1 MILRPSRWLVAA
13 IIADGI
19 VLGVLIG
26 FGFGILSTDGEGPYL
41 VLLGVFAFALY
52 ASVAS
57 WLWREPSSRTWGL
70 AMGLYYVGVMITGGG
85 LALLTLGLGMS
96 STLGGDDVR
105 ALGGAVGLLL
115 AQLVLAVA
123 AFRAAGRAGVQA
135 RLERTVSG
143 VISLS
148 VVSCVGMFASL
159 SVGRVVEGLGL
170 VRGYH
175 AWRATQGAVHR
186 VQACAVQYANDHPD
200 GDYPLTLTAMGPG
213 GQNCLDARSA
223 SGRGKGGVKISYVAT
238 YDELSRVPTFVVT
251 AEGRAYGKR
260 EMLSGDTAGLAMHN
274 GRARGGS
281 FAMLSKMR
289 NCLALYRA
297 LCPER
302 PFPGSVVQLA
312 KVMKGRGGREQ
323 LAPAPLYGGCYLSD
337 DPTPEEERVDELLN
351 TNDGH
356 RFSYRAS
363 GPHDYVLEARPI
375 EYGET
380 AVRSYMMRYGGAV
393 HVTVLDRPATDDDPV
408 VRPCEYD
415 WGENCFFFPGPPPV
429 IAFVHDTVVNRE
441 FPYTLA
447 ARDPRDSSSLPDP
460 SLQFEFDCYAG
471 GNLSNARVMGVS
483 PEPETS
489 CRPLKDRGYG
499 LKDRGY
505 GRIAVRVWVVD
516 RTGAISVF
524 QDSVRVLEEP
534 AQPAR

>member
-26 FGFGILSTDGEGPYL
+26 CGFGILPTEGEGPYL
-41 VLLGVFAFALY
+41 VLLGVFACALY
-52 ASVAS
+52 AGVAS

-70 AMGLYYVGVMITGGG
+70 AMGLYYVGVMIAGGW
-85 LALLTLGLGMS
+85 LALLALGIGMS
-96 STLGGDDVR
+96 STLGGDEVR

-135 RLERTVSG
+135 RLDRAVKG

-148 VVSCVGMFASL
+148 LVSCAGMFASL
-159 SVGRVVEGLGL
+159 PVGRAVEGIGR
-170 VRGYH
+170 VRGH
-175 AWRATQGAVHR
+175 RSWRAVQGAVHR
-186 VQACAVQYANDHPD
+186 VQACAAQYANDHPD
-200 GDYPLTLTAMGPG
+200 GDYPLTLAAMGPG
-213 GQNCLDARSA
+213 GQNCLDARAA
-223 SGRGKGGVKISYVAT
+223 SGRGKGGVKINYVAT

-260 EMLSGDTAGLAMHN
+260 EMLSGDTAGLAMH
-274 GRARGGS
+274 GGSARGGS
-281 FAMLSKMR
+281 FAMFSKMR

-297 LCPER
+297 LYPER
-302 PFPGSVVQLA
+302 PFPGSIVQLA
-312 KVMKGRGGREQ
+312 KVMKRRGRRDQ
-323 LAPAPLYGGCYLSD
+323 HVPAPLYGGCYLGD

-356 RFSYRAS
+356 RLSYRAN

-375 EYGET
+375 TYGET
-380 AVRSYMMRYGGAV
+380 AVRSYMMRYGGDV
-393 HVTVLDRPATDDDPV
+393 HVTVLDRPATDEDPV
-408 VRPCEYD
+408 ARPCEYD

-429 IAFVHDTVVNRE
+429 IAFVHDTVVDRQ

-447 ARDPRDSSSLPDP
+447 ARDPRDSTSLPDP
-460 SLQFEFDCYAG
+460 SLQFEFDCHAG
-471 GNLSNARVMGVS
+471 GHLSNSRVVGVR
-483 PEPETS
+483 PEPERS
-489 CRPLKDRGYG
+489 CRPLNDRGYG
-499 LKDRGY
+499 LKA
-505 GRIAVRVWVVD
+505 GRIAVRLWVVD

-524 QDSVRVLEEP
+524 QDSVRVLEEH
-534 AQPAR
+534 AQAAR